1 MKQWVSLP
9 KSSLVMDLVRG
20 EDISSCL
27 TRRGNPWGALDRQ
40 LCRMS
45 GGQHGWAPSPPQRN
59 RKNLEFQPE
68 PTKSIYRK
76 IISQVSNLMFIPWN
90 LSLFLNFPFY
100 TFLSSKK
107 CIHMCDV
114 NFPRYECISFLKAEY
129 IWIWVWLA
137 IMQAGKSVETWNL
150 GIFPH
155 NNHFYRRSNIISVG
169 LIKSWAI
176 LCICNQTQCC
186 KILCNLMKTIPTK
199 PFNKAL

>member
-9 KSSLVMDLVRG
+9 KSSLVMDLVVRG

-27 TRRGNPWGALDRQ
+27 TRGGNPWGALDRQ

-45 GGQHGWAPSPPQRN
+45 GGQHGLAPSPPQRN

-107 CIHMCDV
+107 CIHMCNV

-176 LCICNQTQCC
+176 LCNQTQCC